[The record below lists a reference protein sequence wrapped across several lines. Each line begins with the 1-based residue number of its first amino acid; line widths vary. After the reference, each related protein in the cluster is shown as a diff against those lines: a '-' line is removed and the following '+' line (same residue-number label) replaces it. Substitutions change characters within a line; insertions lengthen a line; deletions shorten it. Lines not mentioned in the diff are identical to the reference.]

1 MNRHIQGV
9 LNKII
14 SRLHIR
20 NSGGQKTGGPYIQNA
35 KRQKN
40 VNQDNYIQQ
49 NCPAKV
55 REKLRHSQ
63 VNKS

>member
-1 MNRHIQGV
+1 MNRHIQGI

-14 SRLHIR
+14 SRLPIR
-20 NSGGQKTGGPYIQNA
+20 NSGGQKTEGPYIQSA
-35 KRQKN
+35 KRKKN

-55 REKLRHSQ
+55 REKLSHSQ